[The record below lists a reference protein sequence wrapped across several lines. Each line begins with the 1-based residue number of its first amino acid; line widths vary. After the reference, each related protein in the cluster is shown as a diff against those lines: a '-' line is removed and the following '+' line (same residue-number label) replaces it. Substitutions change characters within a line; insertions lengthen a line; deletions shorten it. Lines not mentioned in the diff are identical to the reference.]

1 MDGKKMYVAIA
12 DKYCF
17 GNPYY
22 SKIFQIRKHVVF
34 TQHRQLLPFG
44 YQHQVIRGA
53 RGKHQ
58 GGAAHEAGR
67 RPSEKL
73 TCILSLI

>member
-22 SKIFQIRKHVVF
+22 SKILQIRKQVVF
-34 TQHRQLLPFG
+34 TQHCQLLPWD
-44 YQHQVIRGA
+44 INITGA

-58 GGAAHEAGR
+58 GAAAHEAER

-73 TCILSLI
+73 TCSLSLI